1 MVIAGK
7 KIDTPCYI
15 WKNRT
20 GMNLWN
26 VVLAQ
31 KAGLHYTYIGQIE
44 RGEKNATIESISKI
58 ASALQVPLEV
68 LFKNIV
74 TGNTDNPFA
83 SEAYSLIS
91 SLPLTEQKMLLDL
104 IKQIIAYKNS

>member
-1 MVIAGK
+1 MLDIAIIVGERVRHYRNK
-7 KIDTPCYI
+7 AGFSQDE
-15 WKNRT
+15 
-20 GMNLWN
+20 
-26 VVLAQ
+26 LAQ

-44 RGEKNATIESISKI
+44 RGEKNATLESIAKI
-58 ASALQVPLEV
+58 AYALQVPLEV
-68 LFKNIV
+68 LFENIV

>member
-1 MVIAGK
+1 MSEIAIIVGERVRHYRNK
-7 KIDTPCYI
+7 AGFSQDE
-15 WKNRT
+15 
-20 GMNLWN
+20 
-26 VVLAQ
+26 LAE
-31 KAGLHYTYIGQIE
+31 KAGLHYTYIGQVE
-44 RGEKNATIESISKI
+44 RGEKNATLESMDKI
-58 ASALQVPLEV
+58 AHALQVPLEV